1 MGDWIEHDK
10 PSNDIPHDYEWRYM
24 TPDER
29 SHYVLTIVFFVS
41 WMVTAFLL
49 RKNKYWS
56 WMWKITIGLF
66 VVLLFT
72 LLADR
77 FKNRMKEWWKE
88 K

>member
-1 MGDWIEHDK
+1 
-10 PSNDIPHDYEWRYM
+10 
-24 TPDER
+24 
-29 SHYVLTIVFFVS
+29 
-41 WMVTAFLL
+41 MVTAFLL